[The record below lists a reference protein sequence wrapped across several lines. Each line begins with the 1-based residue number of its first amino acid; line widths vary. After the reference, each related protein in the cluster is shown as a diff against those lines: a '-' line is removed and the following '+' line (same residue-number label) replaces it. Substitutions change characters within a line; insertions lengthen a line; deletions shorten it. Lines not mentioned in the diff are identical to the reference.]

1 MYTNLRSELLK
12 YQREGE
18 TVITINTED
27 MVKMMNTTKS
37 QERERKRANN
47 IRIIEEIEKI
57 KRDKQTHT
65 EHTSIKRS
73 DVEMSYIRTNNDEL
87 EQHMKAEATTNMLAH
102 VLPAIEQASTY

>member
-47 IRIIEEIEKI
+47 IRKVP
-57 KRDKQTHT
+57 DT
-65 EHTSIKRS
+65 
-73 DVEMSYIRTNNDEL
+73 
-87 EQHMKAEATTNMLAH
+87 
-102 VLPAIEQASTY
+102 QA